1 MIIDDDNKEL
11 TLIIPIDNN
20 FSISENL
27 NIKKFTM
34 YMKFDDFL
42 DMKNTIEKQYKINM
56 GLKND

>member
-11 TLIIPIDNN
+11 TLIIPTDNN

-27 NIKKFTM
+27 NIKKFIM
-34 YMKFDDFL
+34 YMKLDDFL

-56 GLKND
+56 DIKND